1 MEMKVYFGRLFKSF
15 RKCRAGA
22 TAIEYGLIAALIALA
37 IIPGVKLLST
47 RMDKNVDC
55 ATNVV
60 KGHFRDD
67 GIGPCAPFETG
78 GNLSPL

>member
-1 MEMKVYFGRLFKSF
+1 MKVYFERLFKSF

-55 ATNVV
+55 ASNVIN
-60 KGHFRDD
+60 GDFRDD
-67 GIGPCAPFETG
+67 GFGPCAPFETG